1 MARLIF
7 IALSGILFSS
17 SVFADIYPTTV
28 KYYYGALSAQTMSSS
43 GSAACTAGAV
53 IYGSTYH
60 GDFNGLYG
68 PNDACKIYTSA
79 NNFVTQSNIGI
90 DYSCPYGGSYSSA
103 DSYATC
109 QNAPSCTAPEVRD
122 ATGKCGVPPVVCSA
136 TEYDNGGT
144 CTPIPDCNASSATGG
159 NFFNKTTKRCETAP
173 SPFTICIS
181 DVNGKYCPPI
191 DDCKPAAYICSNDPQ
206 TVTDANAQRSME
218 ILATKALADAKKTQ
232 ADQLASAAA
241 DAAAVKAGS
250 VDTAKAA
257 RDAASAA
264 LAAAKASGDQA
275 AIGQAV
281 KDFVKANDAV
291 IDALARA
298 SNSAAA
304 KQKATDIGVSI
315 GTEDGAI
322 PASNPGNADAHN
334 RNIDGLL
341 PGLST
346 ALHDAESGDGNGTGR
361 GSGVGTSTSSPSN
374 DTSGLATDATAKGI
388 EAHTKGIEANTKGIL
403 DKLNAA
409 DSFSSGGNVHGNGK
423 SDGKTAISSVLCKGD
438 CGASPS
444 CISGTCSPSER
455 IDRLKGLYS
464 LSASA
469 SGECPP
475 IEMDLSGVGLGNH
488 SVSGHCSL
496 MESVRSSVSVIMT
509 IVMTIGFIFI
519 LMSA

>member
-1 MARLIF
+1 MKRKFVFRAVFLILMV
-7 IALSGILFSS
+7 LSG
-17 SVFADIYPTTV
+17 SVFADSYP
-28 KYYYGALSAQTMSSS
+28 AQTKSVIDQCTEYAVSIGLASATDEGVNVDQWAGHKCKLYNSAGTWVQTIANINPVLYCPYSGTLS
-43 GSAACTAGAV
+43 GSSCINADPCLA
-53 IYGSTYH
+53 
-60 GDFNGLYG
+60 
-68 PNDACKIYTSA
+68 PN
-79 NNFVTQSNIGI
+79 
-90 DYSCPYGGSYSSA
+90 
-103 DSYATC
+103 
-109 QNAPSCTAPEVRD
+109 VRD
-122 ATGKCGVPPVVCSA
+122 STTGECKPPARVCSV
-136 TEYDNGGT
+136 TEYDNGSV
-144 CTPIPDCNASSATGG
+144 CALIPDCNASSATGG
-159 NFFNKTTKRCETAP
+159 NFFNKTTQQCEVAS
-173 SPFTICIS
+173 SPTICIS
-181 DVNGKYCPPI
+181 DVNKKYCPPI
-191 DDCKPAAYICSNDPQ
+191 DDCKPDAYICSNDPQ
-206 TVTDANAQRSME
+206 TVTDANAQRSLE

-250 VDTAKAA
+250 VDTAKAV

-281 KDFVKANDAV
+281 KAFAKANDDV

-322 PASNPGNADAHN
+322 PSSNPGNADAHN
-334 RNIDGLL
+334 RNIDGLM
-341 PGLST
+341 PGLSR
-346 ALHDAESGDGNGTGR
+346 AVDDAVSGDGNGTGR
-361 GSGVGTSTSSPSN
+361 GSGVGTNTSSPSN

-403 DKLNAA
+403 DKLNVP
-409 DSFSSGGNVHGNGK
+409 DSFNSGGNVHGSGK

-444 CISGTCSPSER
+444 CTSGTCSPSER
-455 IDRLKGLYS
+455 IDRLKSLYS

-469 SGECPP
+469 SGECPS

-509 IVMTIGFIFI
+509 IVMAIGFIFI

>member
-1 MARLIF
+1 M
-7 IALSGILFSS
+7 
-17 SVFADIYPTTV
+17 
-28 KYYYGALSAQTMSSS
+28 
-43 GSAACTAGAV
+43 
-53 IYGSTYH
+53 
-60 GDFNGLYG
+60 
-68 PNDACKIYTSA
+68 
-79 NNFVTQSNIGI
+79 
-90 DYSCPYGGSYSSA
+90 
-103 DSYATC
+103 
-109 QNAPSCTAPEVRD
+109 
-122 ATGKCGVPPVVCSA
+122 
-136 TEYDNGGT
+136 
-144 CTPIPDCNASSATGG
+144 ASS
-159 NFFNKTTKRCETAP
+159 P
-173 SPFTICIS
+173 TICIS
-181 DVNGKYCPPI
+181 DVNKKYCPPI
-191 DDCKPAAYICSNDPQ
+191 DDCKPASYICSNDPQ
-206 TVTDANAQRSME
+206 TVADANAQRSME

-275 AIGQAV
+275 AIGQAI

-304 KQKATDIGVSI
+304 KQKATDIGVQI

-322 PASNPGNADAHN
+322 SSSNPGNADAHN

-346 ALHDAESGDGNGTGR
+346 ALDDAESGDGNGTGR

-374 DTSGLATDATAKGI
+374 DTTGLATDATAKGI

-403 DKLNAA
+403 DKLNAP

-444 CISGTCSPSER
+444 CTSGTCSPSER
-455 IDRLKGLYS
+455 IDRLKSLYS

-496 MESVRSSVSVIMT
+496 MESVRSSVFVIMT
-509 IVMTIGFIFI
+509 IVMAIGFIFI

>member
-1 MARLIF
+1 M
-7 IALSGILFSS
+7 
-17 SVFADIYPTTV
+17 
-28 KYYYGALSAQTMSSS
+28 
-43 GSAACTAGAV
+43 
-53 IYGSTYH
+53 
-60 GDFNGLYG
+60 
-68 PNDACKIYTSA
+68 
-79 NNFVTQSNIGI
+79 
-90 DYSCPYGGSYSSA
+90 
-103 DSYATC
+103 
-109 QNAPSCTAPEVRD
+109 
-122 ATGKCGVPPVVCSA
+122 
-136 TEYDNGGT
+136 
-144 CTPIPDCNASSATGG
+144 
-159 NFFNKTTKRCETAP
+159 
-173 SPFTICIS
+173 
-181 DVNGKYCPPI
+181 
-191 DDCKPAAYICSNDPQ
+191 
-206 TVTDANAQRSME
+206 
-218 ILATKALADAKKTQ
+218 
-232 ADQLASAAA
+232 ASAAA

-275 AIGQAV
+275 AIAGAV
-281 KDFVKANDAV
+281 KAFAKANDDV

-304 KQKATDIGVSI
+304 KQKATDIGVQI

-341 PGLST
+341 PGLSR
-346 ALHDAESGDGNGTGR
+346 AVDDAVSGDGSGTGR

-403 DKLNAA
+403 DKLNAP

-423 SDGKTAISSVLCKGD
+423 SDGKTAISSVLCNGN
-438 CGASPS
+438 CGLSPS
-444 CISGTCSPSER
+444 CTSGTCSPSER

-464 LSASA
+464 LNVSA

-475 IEMDLSGVGLGNH
+475 IEMDLSGVGLGSH
-488 SVSGHCSL
+488 SVSGHCLL
-496 MESVRSSVSVIMT
+496 MESVRSSVTVIMT
-509 IVMTIGFIFI
+509 IVMAIGFIFI